1 MLKKNYRP
9 SDSPQIP
16 AMPEGFEAVS
26 SPAWTS
32 PERDWDE
39 RTQNTWKSRVSGK
52 FAINV
57 PLLLSVQTFF
67 PTWYLFNTY
76 LPKMSWET
84 ALRTLQIVSYLIF
97 LKLLGDGLSH
107 HPYYTDQ
114 ETEAQSE
121 WSWLPS
127 ITRLAHG
134 RTDIRTQGWNFE
146 PRVFGSNHYTVWS
159 LLPNKFLHYALELE
173 SEKEETDRE

>member
-1 MLKKNYRP
+1 MLKKNWRP

-57 PLLLSVQTFF
+57 PLLWSVQTFS

-97 LKLLGDGLSH
+97 LKLLGNGLSQ
-107 HPYYTDQ
+107 HPYYYRSRNWG
-114 ETEAQSE
+114 SE
-121 WSWLPS
+121 WMELIAQHHTAGTWQNWHQNSGLKFW
-127 ITRLAHG
+127 
-134 RTDIRTQGWNFE
+134 TQ
-146 PRVFGSNHYTVWS
+146 S
-159 LLPNKFLHYALELE
+159 L
-173 SEKEETDRE
+173 